1 MSIPSE
7 HAAPPPGSGFDCR
20 EDPFRTGF
28 DDRFVYLSRPAQGLL
43 EWLRGD
49 LRLPTGLSVLTG
61 QPGTGKT
68 TLLNWFAASLQP
80 DDPFLLFLAVPV
92 PTLDDLVRVGRQQA
106 GVTGEQDL
114 ADVDPRFALRG
125 LLAGSAPDRLRL
137 IVIDEAQSLPD
148 PLLDYLLE
156 LAALGAK
163 GSGISRIILAGDQTL
178 SHRLALAPFGERV
191 RSLLYPYELTAL
203 DRSEVA
209 PFIHHRLE
217 VAGCRERAPFTPA
230 AIDRIADYA
239 QGVPETI
246 NALCRLA
253 FFLTTGH
260 GESRI
265 TADAVELAASAALLN
280 CQNSPSFTRSV
291 PPPILRTDQDGGA
304 VSSLPT
310 ASATDEGRASPESDA
325 GLAPTLGPQGIA
337 AIVAGRGDDGQRLT
351 TFQGTTTADVY
362 RPRGRRGGFGWAAM
376 TVAVILGVAALVPH
390 AYDAPGAASFV
401 PPGWLNALVGT
412 RSSSPGSP
420 SGDRDTTPP
429 LKGPGSL
436 RVTLGRPDALEIAP
450 EAPDAATMPV
460 DDRSLVAL
468 EALTDPKVQPDSSIS
483 ATEQPSGSDD
493 TRRPTPSDPQEI
505 FAERQAAADGGEPA
519 EELGLHI
526 QNVAIPIS
534 LDVAALDAVEV
545 ERLLA
550 LAEAHFRAD
559 RLVAPRFDNALAAY
573 RKVFQADPENRAAL
587 AGVDAINAKLIE
599 YARAEAE
606 RGDLAGAR
614 RQLAKIRMI
623 EAEGLD
629 PRSDRW
635 PSIRDGNLGI
645 SGQERDVAFPS
656 HGGGGPGPP
665 PTE

>member
-114 ADVDPRFALRG
+114 ADVDPRSALRG

-148 PLLDYLLE
+148 ALLDYLLE
-156 LAALGAK
+156 LAALGPQ

-191 RSLLYPYELTAL
+191 RWLLYPYELTAL

-239 QGVPETI
+239 QGVPGTI

-265 TADAVELAASAALLN
+265 TADAVELAASAALLS
-280 CQNSPSFTRSV
+280 QDSPGFTRSM
-291 PPPILRTDQDGGA
+291 PLPILRTDQDGGG
-304 VSSLPT
+304 VSPLPT
-310 ASATDEGRASPESDA
+310 ASATDEDRASPESDA
-325 GLAPTLGPQGIA
+325 GLAPTLGPQGTA
-337 AIVAGRGDDGQRLT
+337 AIVSGRDQDGQRLK
-351 TFQGTTTADVY
+351 GGEGATTADAY

-390 AYDAPGAASFV
+390 AYDAPGTTSFAL
-401 PPGWLNALVGT
+401 PGWLNALVGT
-412 RSSSPGSP
+412 QSSGPGSP
-420 SGDRDTTPP
+420 SGDRGTTPP
-429 LKGPGSL
+429 LNGPGSL
-436 RVTLGRPDALEIAP
+436 RVTLGRPDALDIAP
-450 EAPDAATMPV
+450 EAPDAATIPV
-460 DDRSLVAL
+460 DERSLVAL
-468 EALTDPKVQPDSSIS
+468 DALTDTKVQPDSSIS
-483 ATEQPSGSDD
+483 ANEQPSGGDD
-493 TRRPTPSDPQEI
+493 TRRPTLADAQEI

-526 QNVAIPIS
+526 QNGASPIS
-534 LDVAALDAVEV
+534 SAVAALDAVEV

-573 RKVFQADPENRAAL
+573 RKVLQADPENGAAL
-587 AGVDAINAKLIE
+587 AGVDAIKSKLNE

-614 RQLAKIRMI
+614 RQLDKVQMI

-629 PRSDRW
+629 RRSGRT
-635 PSIRDGNLGI
+635 P
-645 SGQERDVAFPS
+645 DVLDD
-656 HGGGGPGPP
+656 
-665 PTE
+665 